1 VGDSAGQCLP
11 LSGEG
16 IRPALLYG
24 LLAGRLA
31 RRVLDGELSLASAL
45 AAYER
50 MVRRTRATYSL
61 LSFVQRGVRRA
72 SRRTALPLAWLCG
85 VSPLSWPAESAY
97 WAIANPE
104 LTSEVGS
111 PAGA

>member
-1 VGDSAGQCLP
+1 MFDSPGSWDVIVVGASFAGLAA
-11 LSGEG
+11 
-16 IRPALLYG
+16 ALELVG
-24 LLAGRLA
+24 T
-31 RRVLDGELSLASAL
+31 RRVLVIDRDPVGEGQTSACATPL
-45 AAYER
+45 VLLER
-50 MVRRTRATYSL
+50 LDL
-61 LSFVQRGVRRA
+61 LDSVEQVHDHGV
-72 SRRTALPLAWLCG
+72 WLCG